1 MPGKERRRKIIPA
14 FSCVRRILR
23 DIFLLMHC
31 WMHGINV
38 HCHGHFRAPANAL
51 IIEKYV
57 RVRAGHKVLF
67 FSLFTW
73 SRTHRK
79 KKGNNCPGSYV
90 KRKKRK
96 ELAVET
102 PTFGWNHINFLF
114 LSIHNVGATASHW
127 PERWNCATNVCDLV
141 ASFYLSLGQW
151 ASDSEQVVTRVR
163 GVGRKHVADHFSY
176 FLFLWPAPKLLY
188 AGQ

>member
-1 MPGKERRRKIIPA
+1 MADPRKASASSATEKEKGNGGH
-14 FSCVRRILR
+14 
-23 DIFLLMHC
+23 LM
-31 WMHGINV
+31 
-38 HCHGHFRAPANAL
+38 APAISSGTYTLWPPIPGSLCLFLFAGNWAL
-51 IIEKYV
+51 
-57 RVRAGHKVLF
+57 RAGHKVLF